1 MSLLVGGYYENVN
14 GTAGSDGKDGYKRT
28 DKKAEG
34 DAATLLSLFEKYSA
48 KIKYNSVGKV
58 TVNVPAKS
66 YSTEYLRE
74 NSVVEFTNKLEA
86 EKYAAL
92 NGTTLSRDFKTG
104 VDIPEGQVKVSLQI
118 VIKDNWG
125 MTMKVPF
132 EAVIKQ

>member
-1 MSLLVGGYYENVN
+1 M
-14 GTAGSDGKDGYKRT
+14 
-28 DKKAEG
+28 
-34 DAATLLSLFEKYSA
+34 SLFEKYSA

-66 YSTEYLRE
+66 YSTEYLKA